1 MHNNYIISTFI
12 SIIFWLNLISILY
25 TYFGYP
31 ILISLMPTKRNHQ
44 KKTDQQNLPSV
55 TLLIA
60 AYNEDVVIERK
71 IINSLSIEYPK
82 DKLQILITADGS
94 NDETPNIIKK
104 HADLGVELLY
114 QPERRG
120 KMAAINRAMPYAR
133 GEIIVF
139 SDANN
144 HYQPDTISKLVAPL
158 SDPDVA
164 ATSGA
169 KVIDKGDSSIGS
181 SEGLYWKYESY
192 IKKQESRV
200 DSCTSVAG
208 EILAVRKSAY
218 SSPPN
223 HIVNDDFFI
232 AMQVLRKGHRLVYVP
247 DAKSSEKA
255 SMSAQDEITR
265 RTRINAGRYQAIAMA
280 HHILPFNRPLLT
292 WQIISH
298 KFLRPLVPFNMIIIF
313 LLSVAAVLI
322 PYSRP
327 DNFLH
332 LSHPFNI
339 LVLVLQ
345 LFFYLLAILGMRA
358 GEGKKMGKLGRI
370 LYLPTFLTNSNF
382 AALKGF
388 IKFMQGQQLHIWDR
402 IQRQ

>member
-1 MHNNYIISTFI
+1 MHNNYTISTFI

-31 ILISLMPTKRNHQ
+31 LLISLMPTKRNHQ
-44 KKTDQQNLPSV
+44 KKTDQQSLPPV

-82 DKLQILITADGS
+82 DKFQILITADGS
-94 NDETPNIIKK
+94 NDETPNIVKK
-104 HADLGVELLY
+104 YADSGVELLY

-120 KMAAINRAMPYAR
+120 KMAAINRAMPYVR
-133 GEIIVF
+133 GEIVVF

-144 HYQPDTISKLVAPL
+144 HYQPDTILKLVAPFN
-158 SDPDVA
+158 DPEIA

-169 KVIDKGDSSIGS
+169 KVIEKGDSSLGS
-181 SEGLYWKYESY
+181 SEGLYWKYESH

-208 EILAVRKSAY
+208 EILAIRKSAY
-218 SSPPN
+218 TPPPD

-280 HHILPFNRPLLT
+280 RHILPFNRPLLT

-298 KFLRPLVPFNMIIIF
+298 KFLRLLVPFNMIIVF
-313 LLSVAAVLI
+313 LLSTISVLI

-327 DNFLH
+327 DVFLH

-358 GEGKKMGKLGRI
+358 GEGNGMGKLGRI

-388 IKFMQGQQLHIWDR
+388 FKFMRGNQLHIWDR